1 VIQIL
6 SLRSDLK
13 IYIHLKTG
21 MCFNNNCAPA
31 CQCPNGYFGAMCQ
44 YQVSQ
49 PSVTTSTACYTT
61 TTTTS
66 IIFSCNVFSLKFA

>member
-1 VIQIL
+1 
-6 SLRSDLK
+6 
-13 IYIHLKTG
+13 

-66 IIFSCNVFSLKFA
+66 KKLDDFYSMSI